1 MYVYVSPYARI
12 FPAKSDN
19 PRVFIN
25 DFKRLRCFPYVL
37 RNALLFLSRII
48 LNDYSEL
55 AASSELT

>member
-1 MYVYVSPYARI
+1 MYVSPYARI

-25 DFKRLRCFPYVL
+25 DFKLLRCFSYVL